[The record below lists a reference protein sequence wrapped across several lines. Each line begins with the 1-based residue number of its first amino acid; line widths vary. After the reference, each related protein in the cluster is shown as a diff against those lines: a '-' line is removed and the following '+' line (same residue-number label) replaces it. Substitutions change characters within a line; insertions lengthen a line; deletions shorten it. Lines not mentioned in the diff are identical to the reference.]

1 MITVLSWNNAAPPG
15 LRVVTEKLDIRR
27 GLRLNSRVK
36 RAEGSMHVDTRPRTY
51 RAVDGSVREYQQ
63 ALLRRSYRN
72 AQGKPAKETLAN
84 LSMLPAGA
92 VEVLRKALAGT
103 TLVDAEQEFDIER
116 VVAHGHV
123 AAAHTMASA
132 LRFNELLGP
141 RCRER
146 DLAYALILSRAVA
159 PQSKLA
165 TIRWWNDTSLGADL
179 AIREAHTDEVYA
191 AMDWLLA
198 RQDTMEKKL
207 ADRHLRPGG
216 MALFDLSSTWM
227 EGKTCELTKFGYSRD
242 GKRGLPQIEFGLLG
256 DAQGR
261 PVAVRVVEG
270 NTSDSRSFLD
280 AISAVRD
287 QFGLQ
292 SMTMVGDR
300 GMITNT
306 RVDDLR
312 SLPGMDWITALRA
325 PAVAALAAD
334 DGPLQMSLFDT
345 QNFAEITHH
354 DFPGE
359 RLVCCRNPA
368 LADERARKRDA
379 LLHAT
384 AQNLD
389 KIAASVTARRLRG
402 ADQIGIRV
410 GKIINKNKVGKH
422 FITTITD
429 DTFTYHRQENKI
441 ATESALDGI
450 YVIRTSVD
458 TDKLNTV
465 EVVGAYKNL
474 AHIER
479 DFRSIKSD
487 DLDLRPVRHYL
498 PNRVKAHILLCMLAA
513 YLTWHLR
520 TTLAPLTFTDENIPH
535 PTDPVAPAPRSVE
548 ATTKDATKKTR
559 DNLPAYDYPGLIT
572 HLGHLTRNTI
582 SFAGQHFDKLTNPTP
597 IQRRAFELLGAP
609 IPLGLG
615 GR

>member
-1 MITVLSWNNAAPPG
+1 
-15 LRVVTEKLDIRR
+15 
-27 GLRLNSRVK
+27 
-36 RAEGSMHVDTRPRTY
+36 MHVDTRPRVY
-51 RAVDGSVREYQQ
+51 RAVDGSVREYRQ

-84 LSMLPAGA
+84 LSMLPAEA
-92 VEVLRKALAGT
+92 VDVLRRSLAGT
-103 TLVDAEQEFDIER
+103 ALVDADDAFEIDH

-123 AAAHTMASA
+123 AAVHAMAA
-132 LRFNELLGP
+132 QLRFGELLGP

-146 DLAYALILSRAVA
+146 DLAYALIVSRVVA
-159 PQSKLA
+159 PRSKLS
-165 TIRWWNDTSLGADL
+165 TIRWWADTSLGVDL
-179 AIREAHTDEVYA
+179 DIAAARTDEVYA

-198 RQDTMEKKL
+198 RQDGIEKKL
-207 ADRHLRPGG
+207 AGRHLSSGG

-227 EGKTCELTKFGYSRD
+227 EGHCCELTKFGYSRD

-256 DAQGR
+256 DAAGR
-261 PVAVRVVEG
+261 PVAVRVFEG

-292 SMTMVGDR
+292 NVTMVGDR
-300 GMITNT
+300 GMITNARIT
-306 RVDDLR
+306 DLQA
-312 SLPGMDWITALRA
+312 LPGMDWVTALRA
-325 PAVAALAAD
+325 PAIAALASQ

-345 QNFAEITHH
+345 QNFAEITHR

-368 LADERARKRDA
+368 LADARARKRET
-379 LLHAT
+379 LLRAT
-384 AQNLD
+384 EQNLD
-389 KIAASVTARRLRG
+389 KIVASATAGRLRG

-410 GKIINKNKVGKH
+410 GKVINKNKVGKH

-429 DTFTYHRQENKI
+429 EDFTYHRDEDKI
-441 ATESALDGI
+441 AAEAALDGI

-458 TDKLNTV
+458 AARLGAVD
-465 EVVGAYKNL
+465 VVGAYKNL

-498 PNRVKAHILLCMLAA
+498 TDRVKAHILLCMLAA
-513 YLTWHLR
+513 YLGWHLR
-520 TTLAPLTFTDENIPH
+520 KTFAPLTFTDENIPQ
-535 PTDPVAPAPRSVE
+535 PSDPVAPAQRSPE
-548 ATTKDATKKTR
+548 AKATDAAKKTR
-559 DNLPAYDYPGLIT
+559 DGLPAHDYPGLIT
-572 HLGHLTRNTI
+572 HLGQLTRNTI
-582 SFAGQHFDKLTNPTP
+582 SFAGQRFEKIANPTP
-597 IQRRAFELLGAP
+597 VQRRAFELLGTP
-609 IPLGLG
+609 IPLALT

>member
-1 MITVLSWNNAAPPG
+1 
-15 LRVVTEKLDIRR
+15 
-27 GLRLNSRVK
+27 
-36 RAEGSMHVDTRPRTY
+36 MHVDTRPRTY
-51 RAVDGSVREYQQ
+51 RAVDGSVREYRQ

-84 LSMLPAGA
+84 LSMLPAHA
-92 VEVLRKALAGT
+92 VEVLRKSLAGT
-103 TLVDAEQEFDIER
+103 TLVEAGEAFEIEH

-123 AAAHTMASA
+123 AAVHAMASH
-132 LRFNELLGP
+132 LRFGELLGP

-146 DLAYALILSRAVA
+146 DLAYALIVSRVVA
-159 PQSKLA
+159 PQSKLS
-165 TIRWWNDTSLGADL
+165 TMRWWADTSLGADL
-179 AIREAHTDEVYA
+179 EIATAHTDEVYA

-198 RQDTMEKKL
+198 RQDRIEKKL
-207 ADRHLRPGG
+207 ADRHLEPGG

-227 EGKTCELTKFGYSRD
+227 EGHCCELTKFGYSRD
-242 GKRGLPQIEFGLLG
+242 GKRGLPHIEFGLLG
-256 DAQGR
+256 DAAGR
-261 PVAVRVVEG
+261 PIAVRVFEG

-292 SMTMVGDR
+292 NLTMVGDR

-306 RVDDLR
+306 RVEDLKA
-312 SLPGMDWITALRA
+312 LPGMDWITALRA

-334 DGPLQMSLFDT
+334 EGPLQRSLFDT

-368 LADERARKRDA
+368 LADERARKRDT
-379 LLHAT
+379 LLQAT
-384 AQNLD
+384 EQNLNT
-389 KIAASVTARRLRG
+389 IAASVTAGRLRG

-410 GKIINKNKVGKH
+410 GKVINKHKVGKH

-429 DTFTYHRQENKI
+429 DTFTYHRDEGKI
-441 ATESALDGI
+441 AAEAALDGI
-450 YVIRTSVD
+450 YVIRTS
-458 TDKLNTV
+458 LPAERMGAANI
-465 EVVGAYKNL
+465 VGAYKNL

-498 PNRVKAHILLCMLAA
+498 TGRVTAHILLCMLAA
-513 YLTWHLR
+513 YLNWHLR
-520 TTLAPLTFTDENIPH
+520 KALAPLTFTDENIPQ
-535 PTDPVAPAPRSVE
+535 PSDPVTPAQRS
-548 ATTKDATKKTR
+548 ADATATDAAKKTR
-559 DNLPAYDYPGLIT
+559 DGLPVYDYPGLIA
-572 HLGHLTRNTI
+572 HLGQLTRNTI
-582 SFAGQHFDKLTNPTP
+582 SFAGQRFDKIANPTP
-597 IQRRAFELLGAP
+597 AQRRAYELLGAS
-609 IPLGLG
+609 IPLALT

>member
-1 MITVLSWNNAAPPG
+1 
-15 LRVVTEKLDIRR
+15 
-27 GLRLNSRVK
+27 
-36 RAEGSMHVDTRPRTY
+36 MHVDTRPRTY
-51 RAVDGSVREYQQ
+51 RAADGSVREYQQ

-72 AQGKPAKETLAN
+72 AEGKPAKETLAN
-84 LSMLPAGA
+84 LSMLPIEA
-92 VEVLRKALAGT
+92 VEALRKVLAGK
-103 TLVDAEQEFDIER
+103 TLVDADEAFEIER
-116 VVAHGHV
+116 AVAHGHV
-123 AAAHTMASA
+123 AAVHTMASQ
-132 LRFNELLGP
+132 LRFDELLGP
-141 RCRER
+141 RCRQR
-146 DLAYALILSRAVA
+146 DLAYALVVSRVVA
-159 PQSKLA
+159 PQSKLS
-165 TIRWWNDTSLGADL
+165 TIRWWSDTSLGVDLDIAD
-179 AIREAHTDEVYA
+179 AHTDEVYA

-198 RQDTMEKKL
+198 RQDTIEKKL
-207 ADRHLRPGG
+207 AARHLQSGG

-227 EGKTCELTKFGYSRD
+227 EGRSCELTKFGYSRD

-256 DAQGR
+256 DEHGR
-261 PVAVRVVEG
+261 PVAVRVFEG
-270 NTSDSRSFLD
+270 NTSDSRSFLE
-280 AISAVRD
+280 AISTVRD

-292 SMTMVGDR
+292 NLTMVGDR

-306 RVDDLR
+306 RVEDLK

-325 PAVAALAAD
+325 PAVAALATD

-379 LLHAT
+379 LLQSTEH
-384 AQNLD
+384 NLD
-389 KIAASVTARRLRG
+389 KIAASVTAGRLHG
-402 ADQIGIRV
+402 AGQIGIRA

-429 DTFTYHRQENKI
+429 DLFTYHRDEEKI
-441 ATESALDGI
+441 ATEAALDGI
-450 YVIRTSVD
+450 YVIRTSVEKGRLD
-458 TDKLNTV
+458 TVD
-465 EVVGAYKNL
+465 VVGAYKNL

-498 PNRVKAHILLCMLAA
+498 ADRVKAHILLCMLAA

-520 TTLAPLTFTDENIPH
+520 TALAPLTFTDENIPQAS
-535 PTDPVAPAPRSVE
+535 DPVAPAQRSPE
-548 ATTKDATKKTR
+548 AKAIDAAKKTR
-559 DNLPAYDYPGLIT
+559 DDLPVYDYPGLIA

-582 SFAGQHFDKLTNPTP
+582 SLAGQHFDKLTTPTP
-597 IQRRAFELLGAP
+597 VQRRAFELLGAP
-609 IPLGLG
+609 TPLALA

>member
-1 MITVLSWNNAAPPG
+1 MA
-15 LRVVTEKLDIRR
+15 RQ
-27 GLRLNSRVK
+27 
-36 RAEGSMHVDTRPRTY
+36 EGSMHVDTRPRTY

-84 LSMLPAGA
+84 LSMLPTEA
-92 VEVLRKALAGT
+92 VEVLRKSLAGKP
-103 TLVDAEQEFDIER
+103 LVEADETFDIEH

-123 AAAHTMASA
+123 AAVHAMASQ
-132 LRFNELLGP
+132 LRFDELLGP

-146 DLAYALILSRAVA
+146 DLAYALIVSRVVA
-159 PQSKLA
+159 PQSKLS
-165 TIRWWNDTSLGADL
+165 TIRWWADTSLGTDL
-179 AIREAHTDEVYA
+179 NITTAHTDEVYA

-198 RQDTMEKKL
+198 RQDRIEKKL
-207 ADRHLRPGG
+207 AGRHLAPGG

-227 EGKTCELTKFGYSRD
+227 EGHCCELTKFGYSRD
-242 GKRGLPQIEFGLLG
+242 KKRGLPQIEFGLLG
-256 DAQGR
+256 DAAGR
-261 PVAVRVVEG
+261 PVAVRVFEG

-287 QFGLQ
+287 QFGLRNV
-292 SMTMVGDR
+292 TMVGDR
-300 GMITNT
+300 GMITNA
-306 RVDDLR
+306 RIDDLKA
-312 SLPGMDWITALRA
+312 LPGMDWVTALRA
-325 PAVAALAAD
+325 PAIAALATQ

-345 QNFAEITHH
+345 QNFAEITHR

-368 LADERARKRDA
+368 LAHERARKRDT
-379 LLHAT
+379 LLRAT
-384 AQNLD
+384 EQNLD
-389 KIAASVTARRLRG
+389 TIAAAVTAGRLRG
-402 ADQIGIRV
+402 ADQIGIRL

-429 DTFTYHRQENKI
+429 DGFTYHRDEDKI
-441 ATESALDGI
+441 VAEAALDGI

-458 TDKLNTV
+458 TNRLGTDDV
-465 EVVGAYKNL
+465 IGAYKNL

-498 PNRVKAHILLCMLAA
+498 TDRVKAHILLCMLAA
-513 YLTWHLR
+513 YLGWHLR
-520 TTLAPLTFTDENIPH
+520 KTLAPLTFTDENIPQAS
-535 PTDPVAPAPRSVE
+535 DPVTPAQRSPQAK
-548 ATTKDATKKTR
+548 ATDATKKTL
-559 DNLPAYDYPGLIT
+559 DDLPAYDYPGLIA

-582 SFAGQHFDKLTNPTP
+582 SFAGQRFEKIANPTP
-597 IQRRAFELLGAP
+597 VQRRAFELLGASV
-609 IPLGLG
+609 PLALA